1 MKKLLLETSFSK
13 IYMIVMIII
22 TLLIVGGYFS
32 YAMFTVSREKGN
44 AISIVTGNLTYKL
57 EVDGKESSRLV
68 VPAHRSSEFKVTLT
82 NPNNRIARFNF
93 YYIGEVSNDVNIGY
107 LESDGYNVPPKSVGI
122 NLEKSGSSGSS
133 NIYRILVE
141 NESNNDLSMEL
152 GVQVG
157 LDYNDLSLPSNGH
170 LFEKIQLSSI
180 LQQLVDNNEV
190 KTEKVNMFNYTSN
203 GDIFTTPY
211 NGTTEN
217 DPNYLT
223 NGLYTMDDEDGISYY
238 FRGNIDNNNVQFG
251 EYEDDYYVYSYGDM
265 YFQSLESCKERYGS
279 CNASNSSK
287 IKLASK
293 GDKIYWKIIRLN
305 GDGTLR
311 LIYNGTPTNQTVFTV
326 GIVSYDYRAYD
337 PKYTGYTF
345 DRDTNETDSFI
356 KKEVDTWYNN
366 TIGANSN
373 YDNKVVEEK
382 FCSDSSGYKLASDYG
397 FNVSGY
403 ENTYMFAIDERLG
416 MAAMSFS
423 KPNSP
428 TLKCPKTTETY
439 GGSYNLKV
447 GLITADELALAG
459 EGILIKGNS
468 YLYAAGTGQN
478 YWTMTPSAFNS
489 NSDKAYI
496 KVQDAS
502 INETLGSNSFA
513 VRPVINIS
521 VDNGFT
527 SGDGTTENPYVIT
540 AE

>member
-1 MKKLLLETSFSK
+1 MKKILLETSFSK

-141 NESNNDLSMEL
+141 NESNNDLSIEL

-203 GDIFTTPY
+203 GMIAGAGEA
-211 NGTTEN
+211 NK
-217 DPNYLT
+217 NYVT

-251 EYEDDYYVYSYGDM
+251 EYEDDYYVYHSFVS
-265 YFQSLESCKERYGS
+265 YFQTLESCQEYDSS
-279 CNASNSSK
+279 CSESNK
-287 IKLASK
+287 VKLASK
-293 GDKIYWKIIRLN
+293 GDKMYWKILRVN
-305 GDGTLR
+305 GDGSLR
-311 LIYNGTPTNQTVFTV
+311 LIYNGTSANPTNNDLVNSYAV
-326 GIVSYDYRAYD
+326 GISVFNLMTNER
-337 PKYTGYTF
+337 KYSGYTY
-345 DRDTNETDSFI
+345 DRNTNETDSFI
-356 KKEVDTWYNN
+356 KREVDSWYKNTLGSNN
-366 TIGANSN
+366 T
-373 YDNKVVEEK
+373 YDNKVLEGN
-382 FCSDSSGYKLASDYG
+382 FCNDSSEYQLYDGTVGIYG
-397 FNVSGY
+397 NVY
-403 ENTYMFAIDERLG
+403 RLVQV
-416 MAAMSFS
+416 ANNFS
-423 KPNSP
+423 QPNSP
-428 TLKCPKTTETY
+428 TLKCPVTDESY
-439 GGSYNLKV
+439 GGSYKLKA
-447 GLITADELALAG
+447 GLITADELVLAG
-459 EGILIKGNS
+459 ESYGIEGDS
-468 YLYAAGTGQN
+468 YLN
-478 YWTMTPSAFNS
+478 NSNMPYWTMTPSTFND
-489 NSDKAYI
+489 NMAGIYDKQEYFAG
-496 KVQDAS
+496 DAVD
-502 INETLGSNSFA
+502 SFDDA
-513 VRPVINIS
+513 IRPVIN
-521 VDNGFT
+521 VTTDRGFT
-527 SGDGTTENPYVIT
+527 SGDGTKNNPFTI
-540 AE
+540 ELG